1 MFASSI
7 NVPLSISKPMQGQ
20 QSCTQVEKVS
30 VGMFVAD
37 VKSLQQ
43 PDGSFAGDNWGEV
56 DTRCNNLPHF
66 LAGSTTLRAN
76 TFSFLSMSLSIA
88 PRPCHHACR
97 FSYCALSCCR
107 LLGHPQAID
116 VKAAVEYVARCQ
128 NIDGGFGCTP
138 GQYALD
144 MPLTC

>member
-1 MFASSI
+1 
-7 NVPLSISKPMQGQ
+7 
-20 QSCTQVEKVS
+20 
-30 VGMFVAD
+30 MFVAD

-43 PDGSFAGDNWGEV
+43 PDGSFAGDAWGEI
-56 DTRCNNLPHF
+56 DTRCQETPSPPHKTMI
-66 LAGSTTLRAN
+66 LHADTTI
-76 TFSFLSMSLSIA
+76 SFQCHLILHKELSSS
-88 PRPCHHACR
+88 CR

-116 VKAAVEYVARCQ
+116 IQAAVEYVARCQ

-138 GQYALD
+138 GQTAPN